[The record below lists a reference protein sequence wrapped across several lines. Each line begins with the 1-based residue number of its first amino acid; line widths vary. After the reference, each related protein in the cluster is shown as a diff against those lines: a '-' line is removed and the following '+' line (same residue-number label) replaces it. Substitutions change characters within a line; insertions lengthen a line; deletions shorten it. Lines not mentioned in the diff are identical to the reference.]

1 MNDAVLI
8 ACAVLVAP
16 VVQVVITHVL
26 VVGDLRRR
34 RRNIE
39 RVVELAHRDL
49 LRDLPHLAA
58 DDAADLAGR
67 KPS

>member
-1 MNDAVLI
+1 MSDAVLI
-8 ACAVLVAP
+8 ACAVLLAP
-16 VVQVVITHVL
+16 VVQVVTTHVL

-39 RVVELAHRDL
+39 RAIELAHHDL
-49 LRDLPHLAA
+49 LRDMHHLAT
-58 DDAADLAGR
+58 DIDGDEGR